1 MILIEDG
8 PKIIYEDSEQ
18 NKLSPLAT
26 KNNTFTTNPNKN
38 KYRSSSHDE
47 IIVGPRKIFQNKIKL
62 KKGQDIDY
70 QINFGSAQKYSDR
83 ENGKGQSK
91 DSD

>member
-18 NKLSPLAT
+18 NRLSPIVS
-26 KNNTFTTNPNKN
+26 KNNTFSMNPNKS

-70 QINFGSAQKYSDR
+70 HPYFGSAQKYSDG
-83 ENGKGQSK
+83 ENGKG
-91 DSD
+91 